1 VLCSC
6 QPTLHLDCNLLT
18 KASSRPSS
26 SCTGRSFCG
35 RWSPRLM
42 TMNSPVHPLS
52 LQVVSC
58 PWCNPLGFIRMN
70 EVSGKTVQKCF
81 LRCGFAATPEDECD
95 DDDIAI
101 AELVTLMKN
110 TQKKMTSCSEITPE
124 EFLTIDEDIATCE
137 EFGKNWEAGRSAKVK
152 LNWRKTT
159 MMMKKSRLWKTS
171 RPHVQCHPI
180 KWSLECCSTWYC
192 IWARRTCLTSF
203 LHCLACKTSSKWKLF

>member
-1 VLCSC
+1 
-6 QPTLHLDCNLLT
+6 
-18 KASSRPSS
+18 
-26 SCTGRSFCG
+26 
-35 RWSPRLM
+35 
-42 TMNSPVHPLS
+42 
-52 LQVVSC
+52 
-58 PWCNPLGFIRMN
+58 MN

-152 LNWRKTT
+152 LN
-159 MMMKKSRLWKTS
+159 
-171 RPHVQCHPI
+171 
-180 KWSLECCSTWYC
+180 
-192 IWARRTCLTSF
+192 
-203 LHCLACKTSSKWKLF
+203 